1 MNNGLDKIKDMLLEG
16 SYTCVVLDRKNN
28 IFVSDENGII
38 PLIRLAI
45 NTENDL
51 REAYVADKIIGRA
64 AAAIIVHVG
73 IKECYAHLI
82 SETAIELLEENDI
95 AYSYFKKCPT
105 ILNRD
110 KSGICPMEKMTSGLS
125 SALGYE
131 VLLDFVKNKI

>member
-1 MNNGLDKIKDMLLEG
+1 MNSSLIRIKDMLLEG
-16 SYTCVVLDRKNN
+16 NYTCVVLDRKSN
-28 IFVSDENGII
+28 IFTSYENGII
-38 PLIRLAI
+38 PLMKLAI
-45 NTENDL
+45 SVENDL
-51 REAYVADKIIGRA
+51 RGAYAADKVIGRA

-82 SETAIELLEENDI
+82 SESAIELLEKNNI

-105 ILNRD
+105 ILNRE

-131 VLLDFVKNKI
+131 ALFSFFKEKA